1 MAGILLGLAAAAA
14 GACKPSAPGLT
25 FWAMG
30 QEGER
35 VGKVL
40 APFLAAHP
48 EIRLKLQVIPWG
60 AAHDKLLTA
69 YAGHATPDVCQL
81 GNTWVTE
88 FRAMD
93 ALAGLDGLIKASK
106 IIDRNDYFDGI
117 WRANVLDGQVFG
129 IPWYVDTRALFY
141 RSDLLAAAGLEV
153 PETWQELAVAAGRL
167 SSRPGVV
174 PRHYG
179 ITLPAN
185 PGGSPIPL
193 FFAWQNGADLLNPDA
208 TLSTV
213 RTPAFEEAVSYY
225 ADFFNQGS
233 SPREAGGLTNFY
245 KAFAD
250 GLFAM
255 FISGP
260 WDVQGLREKM
270 PQLKGKWAVAPLP
283 PRFKGGP
290 RSSLAGGSS
299 LVVFKDARL
308 PDQAWQLVEFLSKP
322 DVQAAFYDATTDL
335 PARRSAWRSPKLA
348 GDPAVG
354 AFYTQLLEARPAPQV
369 PEWEQLQ
376 DKLGTSIE
384 KVVYGKAS
392 SHDAMAG
399 LALELDKILE
409 KRRWLK
415 AKGGRP

>member
-1 MAGILLGLAAAAA
+1 
-14 GACKPSAPGLT
+14 
-25 FWAMG
+25 MG
-30 QEGER
+30 QEGEK

-69 YAGHATPDVCQL
+69 YAGQSTPDICQL

-93 ALAGLDGLIKASK
+93 ALTGLDERIKKSTVV
-106 IIDRNDYFDGI
+106 DRDDYFSGI
-117 WRANVLDGQVFG
+117 WQANVLDGQVFG

-141 RSDLLAAAGLEV
+141 RADFLAAAGLKV
-153 PETWQELAVAAGRL
+153 PETWQELALAAGRL
-167 SSRPGVV
+167 SSRPGEM
-174 PRHYG
+174 PRRYG

-185 PGGSPIPL
+185 PAGSPIPL
-193 FFAWQNGADLLNPDA
+193 FFAWQNGADLLNADA

-213 RTPAFEEAVSYY
+213 RTRAFEEAVSYY
-225 ADFFNQGS
+225 AGFFEQGA

-245 KAFAD
+245 QAFAD

-270 PQLKGKWAVAPLP
+270 PAIKGKWAVAPLP
-283 PRFKGGP
+283 PRFVGGP

-299 LVVFKDARL
+299 LVVFKNARH
-308 PDQAWQLVEFLSKP
+308 PDQAWQLIEYLSQP
-322 DVQAAFYDATTDL
+322 AVQAAFYDATTDL
-335 PARRSAWRSPKLA
+335 PARRSAWRSANLA

-354 AFYTQLLEARPAPQV
+354 AFYTQLQAARPAPQV
-369 PEWEQLQ
+369 PEWEQLA
-376 DKLGTSIE
+376 DKLGGWVE
-384 KVVYGKAS
+384 KVVYGKTS
-392 SHDAMAG
+392 SHKAMAG
-399 LALELDKILE
+399 LAPELDAILE

-415 AKGGRP
+415 AREVRR